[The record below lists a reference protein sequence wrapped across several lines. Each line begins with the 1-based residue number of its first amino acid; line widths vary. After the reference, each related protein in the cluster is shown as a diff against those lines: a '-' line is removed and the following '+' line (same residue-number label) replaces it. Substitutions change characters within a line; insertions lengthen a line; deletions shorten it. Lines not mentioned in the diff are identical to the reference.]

1 MFNNSQMKLYI
12 LKSIKKD
19 FELGN
24 FQIHYRLM
32 RIVERLSY
40 IKIKIYFQSKF
51 LRYLINNAISNI
63 ENFLLSEPAI
73 IIKVCSLKMKSHL
86 VGSSAETIISEL
98 KRGDILS
105 YFIHHSDCVD
115 DNDVLSLFDFTVG
128 RIVRRASFPLCN
140 PDSPQVDD

>member
-40 IKIKIYFQSKF
+40 IKIKIYFKSRF
-51 LRYLINNAISNI
+51 LRYLINNAINNI
-63 ENFLLSEPAI
+63 ESFLLSEPI
-73 IIKVCSLKMKSHL
+73 IITKVCNTKMKEHL
-86 VGSSAETIISEL
+86 VGSSAESIIS
-98 KRGDILS
+98 
-105 YFIHHSDCVD
+105 
-115 DNDVLSLFDFTVG
+115 
-128 RIVRRASFPLCN
+128 
-140 PDSPQVDD
+140 